1 MEQHSIPRQMT
12 SFEFKLIGFMTLKQF
27 LYLVIFAPAGYIV
40 FIIFPIP
47 LLNILLG
54 LAVGF
59 LGVALAFMPINERPL
74 DVWIKNI
81 WKRLNSPTQFTY
93 HKHNQPITL
102 LQNLYYVADPHHVMA
117 HIESQQLL
125 AAYLAKTNQTMQPN
139 PQKKQVQMSF
149 QDKPVPQ
156 PAPPQGVVMSPVID
170 SAAPVQTAQQMV
182 DAFTSP
188 VASTP
193 PSVPTPVVP
202 DPGVPPSA
210 RKPFF
215 IGTIKNGKHIA
226 LPGIL
231 IYVKNQG
238 NTPVRLLKTN
248 QYGIFATFNTLPA
261 GEYTFEIKDPKNSYL
276 FDTMKIAIQDSN
288 PKSIDIFSKEL
299 L

>member
-59 LGVALAFMPINERPL
+59 FGVALAFMPINERPL

-125 AAYLAKTNQTMQPN
+125 AAYLAKTNQTMQPS

-149 QDKPVPQ
+149 QDKPVPLS
-156 PAPPQGVVMSPVID
+156 PPLQGVVTAPVID
-170 SAAPVQTAQQMV
+170 TTTPQQTAQQVV

-188 VASTP
+188 VETP
-193 PSVPTPVVP
+193 PPPSPAQPAP
-202 DPGVPPSA
+202 DPGVAPSA

-231 IYVKNQG
+231 IYVKNQE

-276 FDTMKIAIQDSN
+276 FDTMKIAIQDNN

>member
-1 MEQHSIPRQMT
+1 MEQHPIPRQIT

-54 LAVGF
+54 LGVGF

-74 DVWIKNI
+74 DIWIKNI

-156 PAPPQGVVMSPVID
+156 PASPQGVVMSPVID
-170 SAAPVQTAQQMV
+170 SAVPVQTAQQVV

-193 PSVPTPVVP
+193 PPMPTPVVS
-202 DPGVPPSA
+202 DPGAPPSA